1 MPRKN
6 KKYHY
11 IYKTTNVING
21 KYYIGLH
28 TTDNLDDGYIGSG
41 KRLWYSL
48 KKYGRENF
56 ECKILEMFSDRSSL
70 IKREKEIV
78 NEDLLKDTM
87 CMNLCFGGGGW
98 PNNGNAIGGDKFK
111 NANEYWKN
119 PENKEKLKKRMSE
132 QSRKLWNDEEYRK
145 RKSNIKPMLG
155 KKHKPET
162 IEKLR
167 GHKRQVGEKN
177 SQYGKLRSEET
188 KNKIRNSV
196 NLKLGKT
203 NNMNH
208 VDLKKSKRKTEY
220 YIYTYNNIFFS
231 KQRRNK
237 IKEIFKIDISNNF
250 VENIQKVK
258 NILTNMYICE
268 NKSTLVISKIFDT
281 NSETIRNYLNLFGIP
296 IRNQYLYKDKM

>member
-1 MPRKN
+1 
-6 KKYHY
+6 
-11 IYKTTNVING
+11 
-21 KYYIGLH
+21 
-28 TTDNLDDGYIGSG
+28 
-41 KRLWYSL
+41 
-48 KKYGRENF
+48 
-56 ECKILEMFSDRSSL
+56 
-70 IKREKEIV
+70 
-78 NEDLLKDTM
+78 
-87 CMNLCFGGGGW
+87 MNLCFGGGGW

>member
-1 MPRKN
+1 MPRKEHN
-6 KKYHY
+6 YHY
-11 IYKTTNVING
+11 IYKTTNLING
-21 KYYIGLH
+21 KYYIGMH
-28 TTDNLDDGYIGSG
+28 STSNLEDGYIGSG
-41 KRLWYSL
+41 TYLKRSINKYGKENFKFEIIEYCPNRKSL
-48 KKYGRENF
+48 KE
-56 ECKILEMFSDRSSL
+56 
-70 IKREKEIV
+70 REKELV
-78 NEDLLKDTM
+78 NEDFISNLL
-87 CMNLCFGGGGW
+87 CMNLKTGGDGG
-98 PNNGNAIGGDKFK
+98 NLGKNGKPLGGDKFK
-111 NANEYWKN
+111 KANLYWEI
-119 PENKEKLKKRMSE
+119 PENKERLRKRMSE
-132 QSRKLWNDEEYRK
+132 LSKRLWKEGKQTVPTNWV
-145 RKSNIKPMLG
+145 G

-162 IEKLR
+162 IKKMK
-167 GHKRQVGEKN
+167 GHTRQVGEKN